1 MTRKSG
7 KLFQMSKTS
16 IYVKI
21 YQNSEKN
28 YQKCEKSPKICK
40 NPPKYFKELKITINV

>member
-1 MTRKSG
+1 MRRKSG
-7 KLFQMSKTS
+7 KLCKMFKTS

-40 NPPKYFKELKITINV
+40 NPPKYFKKLKITINV